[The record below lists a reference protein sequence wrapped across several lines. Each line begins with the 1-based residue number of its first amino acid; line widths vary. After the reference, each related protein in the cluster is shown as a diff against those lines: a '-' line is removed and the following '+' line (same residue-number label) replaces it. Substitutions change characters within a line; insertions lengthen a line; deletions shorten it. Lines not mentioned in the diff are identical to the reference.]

1 MAAMWTTLTTSLILI
16 QYHSIENVWLL
27 SLGAAATMAAAA
39 GAFSQKIIL
48 PPPPCTYI
56 LFFVIHFSCSMS
68 KDPKKWKLTPCQH
81 FNWMQSRFYR
91 LLLPSK
97 IDSFLLWMWKD
108 PLRLETEGS
117 LEIIRNEFDWSQTIL
132 ENLKGNHFLIQ
143 FGIDQPNFIY
153 CCCAGPSAK

>member
-1 MAAMWTTLTTSLILI
+1 MVFWTAPLI

-68 KDPKKWKLTPCQH
+68 KDPKK
-81 FNWMQSRFYR
+81 
-91 LLLPSK
+91 
-97 IDSFLLWMWKD
+97 
-108 PLRLETEGS
+108 
-117 LEIIRNEFDWSQTIL
+117 
-132 ENLKGNHFLIQ
+132 
-143 FGIDQPNFIY
+143 
-153 CCCAGPSAK
+153 